1 MELSK
6 STITYAHAKLNI
18 EDYWNRGITGKGIK
32 IGIVDDGMEPHDA
45 IDLAGGY
52 ACGAHTTYLV
62 EHYHSMHC
70 AGIAAGRNLQN
81 GEPAGIAPDSSIY
94 SIRMYYKSYEDR
106 VKSLIEAIDFAIEEG
121 IDILSMSIHINE
133 NSSNQHTTSS
143 HSGTPKHLRLAL
155 RNAFHKAYE
164 HGIIIFVAA
173 GNRAYTNGEV
183 RDNIEFLELLPKQP
197 NVVAVANMTMEDVR
211 RRSSGVGDF
220 VDISGYGTYIRA
232 TNVDNGYATR
242 SGTSMATPQ
251 IAGVYALYKQ
261 LFTNLNPQEVLGKMF
276 DNCVTLPIVT
286 KEEQGRGVPMPPEE
300 LYSRNL
306 VTEAE
311 GQLRVYSEYTWKAI
325 DAYYK
330 DGNSWKE
337 MEAVVNG

>member
-18 EDYWNRGITGKGIK
+18 EDYWNRGITGQGIK
-32 IGIVDDGMEPHDA
+32 FGIVDDGMEPHDA

-52 ACGAHTTYLV
+52 ACGAHTTYLI
-62 EHYHSMHC
+62 EHYHAMHC

-81 GEPAGIAPDSSIY
+81 GEPAGIAPDASIY
-94 SIRMYYKSYEDR
+94 SIRMYYKTYADR
-106 VKSLIEAIDFAIEEG
+106 VKSLIEAIDYAIEEG

-133 NSSNQHTTSS
+133 NSSNQHTASA

-155 RNAFHKAYE
+155 RDAFLRAYTE
-164 HGIIIFVAA
+164 GIIIFVAA
-173 GNRAYTNGEV
+173 GNRAYVDGEL
-183 RDNIEFLELLPKQP
+183 RDNIEFLELMPKQP
-197 NVVAVANMTMEDVR
+197 NVVTVANMTPDDVR
-211 RRSSGVGDF
+211 RLSSGVGDF
-220 VDISGYGTYIRA
+220 VDIAGYGTYIRS
-232 TNVDNGYATR
+232 TDVNNGYQTL

-251 IAGVYALYKQ
+251 VAGVYALYKQ
-261 LFTNLNPQEVLGKMF
+261 LFTELSPQEILEKMF
-276 DNCVTLPIVT
+276 SNCITLPDVAQ
-286 KEEQGRGVPMPPEE
+286 KEQGRGVPMPPEE

-306 VTEAE
+306 VPEAE
-311 GQLRVYSEYTWKAI
+311 GQLRVYSGYTWKAV